1 MAFHDPMLDTAP
13 RGGHAGPRNP
23 FTALEWRVITLARDE
38 QAVAEPQPVRGWRR
52 LAAWLRT
59 TSQPRPLAN
68 ERLEALRRLA
78 SDLWHRRD
86 EVGSGNLAL
95 FRAAGFG
102 DHHLETLQSAVVLAG
117 REAAA

>member
-1 MAFHDPMLDTAP
+1 MAFHDPMMDTTP
-13 RGGHAGPRNP
+13 RGSRARLADP
-23 FTALEWRVITLARDE
+23 FTALEWRVITLARKE
-38 QAVAEPQPVRGWRR
+38 HAVASPPAARGWRR

-59 TSQPRPLAN
+59 APQLRPLAD

-78 SDLWHRRD
+78 SDLWHGQD

-102 DHHLETLQSAVVLAG
+102 DRHLATLQGVIVLAG